1 MNSETDK
8 YATRA
13 RNPAARRQLG
23 FRHRMSLTPGPS
35 GFSTA
40 GVAAI
45 VFVLLSAA
53 FLVYLLGSPARSVS
67 GKENVSIVTV
77 RRENFLRVLR
87 LNGTTEALHSMPIV
101 APRLSGAQL
110 GSMVITAIA
119 PAGTHVRKG
128 DLLVEFDRQQQ
139 YQDFLTKQAS
149 YFALV
154 GQVAQ
159 KVAAEQAA
167 RAKDDSDLKQAEDAL
182 ETARLE
188 VKKNEILSR
197 IDAEINDEKLQEA
210 EAKFKQLRNTYKL
223 KRQAAAADIR
233 SLEIQQGRAR
243 QTMLYAQA
251 NAQKMAIRSPMDG
264 IVVLNDI
271 WLNGRMGH
279 VQEGTAVR
287 PGVAFMRVV
296 DTLRMDVRA
305 KINQADV
312 PFLKVGQT
320 ADVHLDAYPGLS
332 FSGALDQLAPLG
344 DSGEFSRKVRTFD
357 GIFSIQ
363 GSDPRLM
370 PDLSA
375 AVDVQLDSE
384 KNALVVPIESVATA
398 KDGPYVW
405 LKSGSGFVKQP
416 VRLGEENDLDVV
428 IKSGL
433 SPGASIRR
441 YAGESAG
448 ASSGP

>member
-1 MNSETDK
+1 MNSEFSKTMQ
-8 YATRA
+8 AVPRQVNFRFQRLTTRG
-13 RNPAARRQLG
+13 Q
-23 FRHRMSLTPGPS
+23 S

-40 GVAAI
+40 GVIGI
-45 VFVLLSAA
+45 VFVVLSAA
-53 FLVYLLGSPARSVS
+53 FLFYILGSPAHSVS
-67 GKENVSIVTV
+67 GKENVFIVTV
-77 RRENFLRVLR
+77 RRLNFLRVLR
-87 LNGTTEALHSMPIV
+87 INGTTEALHSRPVV

-110 GSMVITAIA
+110 GSMVITAIVPSGA
-119 PAGTHVRKG
+119 HVKKG

-159 KVAAEQAA
+159 KAAAEQAA
-167 RAKDDSDLKQAEDAL
+167 RAQDDAALKQAEDAL
-182 ETARLE
+182 ATARLE

-210 EAKFKQLRNTYKL
+210 EATLKQLRNTYKL

-233 SLEIQQGRAR
+233 SLQIQQERAR
-243 QTMLYAQA
+243 ETMLYAQS
-251 NAQKMAIRSPMDG
+251 NAQKMVIRSPMDG

-287 PGVAFMRVV
+287 PGEAFMRVV
-296 DTLRMDVRA
+296 DTAQMDVRA
-305 KINQADV
+305 KINQEDL
-312 PFLKVGQT
+312 PFLRVGQT
-320 ADVHLDAYPGLS
+320 ATVHLDAYPGLS
-332 FSGALDQLAPLG
+332 FSGTVEQLAPLG
-344 DSGEFSRKVRTFD
+344 NPGEFSKKVRTFD

-384 KNALVVPIESVATA
+384 KNVLVVPVESVATG

-405 LKSGSGFVKQP
+405 LKSGSGFAKHQ
-416 VRLGEENDLDVV
+416 VRTGEENDLEIV
-428 IKSGL
+428 IESGL
-433 SPGASIRR
+433 SPGAIIRK
-441 YAGESAG
+441 YAGESEG
-448 ASSGP
+448 ASGT